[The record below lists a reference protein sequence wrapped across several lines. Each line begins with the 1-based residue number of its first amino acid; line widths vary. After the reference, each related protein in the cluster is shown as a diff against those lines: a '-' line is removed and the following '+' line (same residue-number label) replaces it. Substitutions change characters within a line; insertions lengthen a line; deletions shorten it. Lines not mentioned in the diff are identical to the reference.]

1 MPTEPTETNQ
11 PEEKMTKED
20 VNSSKRENVAASA
33 VVSNDSD
40 ILPQRNEASV
50 NVLSNSARNDT
61 SNSASNSPPHQ
72 LDEIQNNGDA
82 VDAADAVDGVD
93 ADENELLR
101 RMRADAVDNT
111 MYSKKFILQTMMTL
125 SQLPPQT
132 PLETELEDEL
142 CKLWDMSVSKE
153 VVDFLLLNDSID
165 VIITA
170 IEASEDV
177 RLYEIL
183 VGLLG
188 NMCAQVECVEQ
199 LTSNPEWV
207 ELLLRL
213 CTCMDTCMLL
223 QLMRVYQYVM
233 AHVVTGKEQL
243 GIDWYICFAACDSS
257 AKNLGFILQQCI
269 SEELLVAALK
279 AINAVLASCAM
290 VEEENSQTDLNLK
303 PFAEV
308 FLVQE
313 LVDGVNNAFMR
324 LMRDDLAKQAEEL
337 GDAAASAAN
346 VATTDEEDDEDES
359 GVPKITCDIEIIQ
372 TYLNI
377 CTILVQ
383 LPEAQ
388 LSMASH
394 TPNIMCCLTRILIFL
409 QQPTQLHP
417 LGERQEEYLEDMAHI
432 CSCLKYCYDKEMFEN
447 LLSVW
452 LILRQHIED
461 YAEYDENDFEA
472 FDDESR
478 SQYEDNAF
486 KLLRLL
492 AHMLITVDH
501 DVMVND
507 IAHLDAMKTELLR
520 CALQEDVLLQ
530 RAHQRLN
537 LIINDAAGQAK

>member
-1 MPTEPTETNQ
+1 
-11 PEEKMTKED
+11 
-20 VNSSKRENVAASA
+20 
-33 VVSNDSD
+33 
-40 ILPQRNEASV
+40 
-50 NVLSNSARNDT
+50 
-61 SNSASNSPPHQ
+61 
-72 LDEIQNNGDA
+72 
-82 VDAADAVDGVD
+82 ADDN

-111 MYSKKFILQTMMTL
+111 MYSKKFILQTLMTL

-132 PLETELEDEL
+132 TLEVELEDEL

-153 VVDFLLLNDSID
+153 VVDFLLENDAID
-165 VIITA
+165 LIISA

-188 NMCAQVECVEQ
+188 NMCAQVECVQQ
-199 LTSNPEWV
+199 LTANPEWI
-207 ELLLRL
+207 EMLLRL
-213 CTCMDTCMLL
+213 STCMDTCMLL

-233 AHVVTGKEQL
+233 AHVVSGKEQL

-279 AINAVLASCAM
+279 AINAVLASCAL
-290 VEEENSQTDLNLK
+290 VEEENAQTDLNLK

-313 LVDGVNNAFMR
+313 LCDGVNNAFMR
-324 LMRDDLAKQAEEL
+324 LMRDDVAKQADEIDGGE
-337 GDAAASAAN
+337 AAEAAT
-346 VATTDEEDDEDES
+346 ADEDEEDES
-359 GVPKITCDIEIIQ
+359 CTPKITCDIDIIQ

-388 LSMASH
+388 LSMDSYAVS
-394 TPNIMCCLTRILIFL
+394 IMNCLTRILVFL
-409 QQPTQLHP
+409 QQPTQLLP
-417 LGERQEEYLEDMAHI
+417 LGERQEEYLEDLAHI
-432 CSCLKYCYDKEMFEN
+432 CSCLKYCYDKEMFDN

-452 LILRQHIED
+452 LKLRQHLED

-472 FDDESR
+472 CEDEPR
-478 SQYEDNAF
+478 SQYEENAF

-492 AHMLITVDH
+492 GHMIITVDH
-501 DVMVND
+501 DVMQND
-507 IAHLDAMKTELLR
+507 IAEFGVMKTELLR
-520 CALQEDVLLQ
+520 SALHAEQEEDVLLQ
-530 RAHQRLN
+530 RAHQRLS
-537 LIINDAAGQAK
+537 LVIDDAAGQA